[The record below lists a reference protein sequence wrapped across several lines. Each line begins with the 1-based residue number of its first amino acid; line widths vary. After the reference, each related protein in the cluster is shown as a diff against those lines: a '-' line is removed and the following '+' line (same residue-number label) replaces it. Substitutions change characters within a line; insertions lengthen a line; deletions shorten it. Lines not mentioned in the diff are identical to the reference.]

1 MSLYGRA
8 RLWAHARSRSS
19 GLGITAN
26 VSKLAR
32 LPLSAQRASHVRAER
47 MACSPVRNVL
57 LMPTF
62 DPPYA
67 SMLVALGIG
76 LLIGAERERRKGVG
90 PGRAAAGIRTFAITS
105 VLGAVSMRLGGELLL
120 SVTTAGLMGLI
131 GVAYYRSQSDD
142 PGLTTEIALVLTLA
156 LGGLAERDAVT
167 AAALAVMVAIL
178 LAARGPI
185 HRFVR
190 EVLTETEL
198 KSALIFTAASL
209 VVWPVI
215 PDRYLG
221 PFGAINPHAIW
232 SIVILIM
239 AISACGYVAIRALG
253 TRYGLPVAGLASGF
267 VSSSATIASMGARVA
282 ENPILLRPAVAG
294 AVLST
299 LATVAQVA
307 ILVAATSPTTL
318 SVLWRP
324 LVPAG
329 LAAVAYGAVF
339 TLSAATSSSDR
350 CRSRR
355 SVQLQGSRIVC
366 LHPNCHTHRC
376 GCSQGLVWRN
386 GIGGRCCLGR
396 SRRCTF
402 DGCFRCLAGGLR
414 KDAGRRRFRTDPRWL
429 HDEFDDQ
436 DHSCND
442 QRQ

>member
-1 MSLYGRA
+1 
-8 RLWAHARSRSS
+8 
-19 GLGITAN
+19 
-26 VSKLAR
+26 
-32 LPLSAQRASHVRAER
+32 

-57 LMPTF
+57 LMQTF

-156 LGGLAERDAVT
+156 LGGLAGRDAVT

-190 EVLTETEL
+190 EVLTEGEL

-221 PFGAINPHAIW
+221 PFGAKAAI
-232 SIVILIM
+232 
-239 AISACGYVAIRALG
+239 
-253 TRYGLPVAGLASGF
+253 
-267 VSSSATIASMGARVA
+267 
-282 ENPILLRPAVAG
+282 
-294 AVLST
+294 
-299 LATVAQVA
+299 
-307 ILVAATSPTTL
+307 
-318 SVLWRP
+318 
-324 LVPAG
+324 
-329 LAAVAYGAVF
+329 
-339 TLSAATSSSDR
+339 
-350 CRSRR
+350 
-355 SVQLQGSRIVC
+355 
-366 LHPNCHTHRC
+366 
-376 GCSQGLVWRN
+376 
-386 GIGGRCCLGR
+386 
-396 SRRCTF
+396 
-402 DGCFRCLAGGLR
+402 GLR
-414 KDAGRRRFRTDPRWL
+414 AFAQKAR
-429 HDEFDDQ
+429 
-436 DHSCND
+436 
-442 QRQ
+442 